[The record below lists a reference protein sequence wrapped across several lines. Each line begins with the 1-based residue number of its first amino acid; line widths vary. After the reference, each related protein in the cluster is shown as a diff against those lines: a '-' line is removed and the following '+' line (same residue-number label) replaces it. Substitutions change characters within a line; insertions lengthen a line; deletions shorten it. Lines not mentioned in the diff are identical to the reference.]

1 MVRLIEFPQEM
12 EHAVKFVEDT
22 EPERIVE
29 ATFAKLRAGESPAT
43 LFAAAALAVS
53 RSSELPTDHHG
64 GPVHPVSGIHASHQ
78 IATRL
83 DGDWRHLPLVQNVAL
98 ANKHIHSPDM
108 GQAAMSV
115 VEPAD
120 ADGKDVA
127 ALLAGFADALVD
139 RQSRTAERYLARL
152 VGLASPGEILDAMLT
167 VGIRR
172 NVLDDHYLL
181 YPVFA
186 VRALDDIGWEWAE
199 AVLRPP
205 VRYLARHPSLEPVRG
220 LDPASFREGV
230 DLYNRFSE
238 LEALIDDNGL
248 DDGRVDAA
256 ARGRRNRRHRRAGRD
271 HRRGGRLQDR
281 HRAARR
287 GPGRRPVARRDRRG
301 AVGGRRH
308 AVPALAFGQPVRRP
322 YPHRNQRPPLSDR
335 PRRRRPAHQAA
346 GAADLAAGR
355 RGAFPG
361 RLPALAR
368 ARRCR
373 TGERRP
379 GRAARYAI
387 AASIT
392 SQPVVDY
399 DTLDL
404 DADVPL
410 LPDEVVETLGLARR
424 YAEAGYD
431 PAPFFALMGRLV
443 CRDDVSEMHAYKLQ
457 QAAFEEYGAT
467 REPYRWVHM
476 VSAAKHAACVVA
488 MEPKT
493 VYPRARALFDA

>member
-248 DDGRVDAA
+248 DDGRVAPRPEGDESDAVGA
-256 ARGRRNRRHRRAGRD
+256 LAETIGAVADFRTVTGLLAEALGGGLSLAGTGEALSV
-271 HRRGGRLQDR
+271 GGAMLFLRSRSGNPFDV
-281 HRAARR
+281 HIHTGINARR
-287 GPGRRPVARRDRRG
+287 YLIGLDGVGLRTKLLGLLTWPLGDEVRFLGTFLHWPARVDVAP
-301 AVGGRRH
+301 ASGGQD
-308 AVPALAFGQPVRRP
+308 AL
-322 YPHRNQRPPLSDR
+322 LD
-335 PRRRRPAHQAA
+335 
-346 GAADLAAGR
+346 
-355 RGAFPG
+355 
-361 RLPALAR
+361 
-368 ARRCR
+368 
-373 TGERRP
+373 
-379 GRAARYAI
+379 AI
-387 AASIT
+387 EVSIT